1 MKRTRDDQAIDSQ
14 PIVSRPSTFNR
25 RRFLRGAGGVAI
37 ALPFLEG
44 LPERSAWAQSAQ
56 PVFSFYI
63 VAACG
68 VVGSKF
74 FPTATGE
81 LTTAGLAG
89 ATDKATSVLSPH
101 AANLL
106 FIKGINFP
114 MNAPSNCGHAQGL
127 CQALTAQPAMGGGQS
142 ASSGGISADM
152 VVAKAVNPSAGDPL
166 TL

>member
-1 MKRTRDDQAIDSQ
+1 MKRKGIDEKWTTDVTSNGVAI
-14 PIVSRPSTFNR
+14 NR

-74 FPTATGE
+74 FPAATGE

-114 MNAPSNCGHAQGL
+114 LAGPTGVFGEGIGQYRAGH
-127 CQALTAQPAMGGGQS
+127 
-142 ASSGGISADM
+142 
-152 VVAKAVNPSAGDPL
+152 
-166 TL
+166 